1 MNGDL
6 IIKDV
11 DLEQLEKDLKMLEE
25 VYEDFRLEETNYS
38 VQTDKAGVR
47 VLGMLKTWAEGR
59 KAEREDE
66 ELANALVSEQ
76 FPDATRNAA
85 ELLKQG
91 ALAGLKAQRK
101 RLGK

>member
-1 MNGDL
+1 MKGDL
-6 IIKDV
+6 VIKDV
-11 DLEQLEKDLKMLEE
+11 DLGQLGDDLIRLEE
-25 VYEDFRLEETNYS
+25 VYEGFKLEDTNFA
-38 VQTDKAGVR
+38 VPTEKAGVR
-47 VLGMLKTWAEGR
+47 VLGMLKTWAEDR
-59 KAEREDE
+59 KAEKEDE
-66 ELANALVSEQ
+66 ELANALIIEQ